1 MEIKD
6 LQKWYFQLDERAEQV
21 KQYENTI
28 FNFHE
33 KLRIDYDYTKPLLK
47 GFYNKEKFSKYLF
60 KFLLYDIG
68 FILLST
74 VVAMIAAWSCF
85 TMSKHT
91 NPIIAITKHGLDNI
105 KPSLLIGLVAFVV
118 IIGFVIV
125 KNLITFN
132 SLKTKLAKQENIVLD
147 MIKTVPPNFRS
158 YDRISTLARVYF
170 TRQNIEKELAFDVCE
185 DVVIK
190 NSNYPF
196 LKVMFNVEYNN
207 PLLEGTSI
215 DEQAQE
221 SQIEQSI
228 LDNPDLPQDIQSK
241 TIAGS
246 DNAAKDLEAMIGLE
260 SVKGQI
266 QKLENRMKF
275 YGNSNNNGNHMA
287 FMGGAGTGK
296 TTVARIVTKIL
307 YDIGYIQRNQYV
319 EISGD
324 YLRSGSTARASAILD
339 YAMGGVLFID
349 EAYLLYDKNGLGA
362 DATGV
367 LLKAMEDHRKDF
379 VVILAGYE
387 EQMTKLIASNEGFSS
402 RIKHTIYF
410 SDYNE
415 SEMLNIFNSFIGN
428 YNGKSYVLNDDAKNL
443 LLELFSL
450 EKKSKSFGNARTVRN
465 AVDGIMDYFADRNI
479 NSTNDVEFNII
490 KLEDVEQ
497 YVNDRKTI
505 LQHELRNASAG
516 NQLDESIIRLAE
528 LKSKLKDGSDNPDE
542 DLSHF
547 VGLDTFKKEIDIIK
561 SQKEFYNQ
569 TNQQKILLLG
579 PTGCG
584 KSSMTKIL
592 TGYLYQYGY
601 IQENKY
607 LEISAEFLKGSYVG
621 HTSRRADSIISYAS
635 GGVLFI
641 KNINILTDSTDSYA
655 QEALSAIITALNEN
669 KNVTIVI
676 ADTNSNYLDSI
687 KSLFTLVYE
696 FPKYDA
702 MQLYEI
708 FANLAIKDGFSLDQS
723 AADTIYSHIVKNNL
737 TINDINAMYNNTKK
751 NHIANYTEETKY
763 IITAQDIDTKIRNFS
778 FTNEP
783 KKVKINLKL

>member
-428 YNGKSYVLNDDAKNL
+428 YNGKSYVL
-443 LLELFSL
+443 
-450 EKKSKSFGNARTVRN
+450 T
-465 AVDGIMDYFADRNI
+465 MM
-479 NSTNDVEFNII
+479 
-490 KLEDVEQ
+490 
-497 YVNDRKTI
+497 
-505 LQHELRNASAG
+505 
-516 NQLDESIIRLAE
+516 
-528 LKSKLKDGSDNPDE
+528 LK
-542 DLSHF
+542 
-547 VGLDTFKKEIDIIK
+547 
-561 SQKEFYNQ
+561 
-569 TNQQKILLLG
+569 
-579 PTGCG
+579 
-584 KSSMTKIL
+584 
-592 TGYLYQYGY
+592 
-601 IQENKY
+601 
-607 LEISAEFLKGSYVG
+607 
-621 HTSRRADSIISYAS
+621 
-635 GGVLFI
+635 
-641 KNINILTDSTDSYA
+641 
-655 QEALSAIITALNEN
+655 
-669 KNVTIVI
+669 
-676 ADTNSNYLDSI
+676 
-687 KSLFTLVYE
+687 
-696 FPKYDA
+696 
-702 MQLYEI
+702 
-708 FANLAIKDGFSLDQS
+708 
-723 AADTIYSHIVKNNL
+723 IY
-737 TINDINAMYNNTKK
+737 Y
-751 NHIANYTEETKY
+751 
-763 IITAQDIDTKIRNFS
+763 
-778 FTNEP
+778 
-783 KKVKINLKL
+783 